1 MRKQKLK
8 IYLKFGI
15 LLFGISLFIISC
27 QKDDDLK
34 ATEYNQEKS
43 QFKIS
48 YVGKAEI
55 ENNNLLN
62 SKLNELTTDIKKAKI
77 NTQNKTVY
85 SSEYDFYINTDYATY
100 LENDDASY
108 HSYTFNIIRS
118 EEING
123 IENLV
128 FSINSDNSYNTSIVK
143 YNVSSS
149 EKELIF
155 DGHYIDLTN
164 KISSIAI
171 ENNFNMVDIFSKAD
185 GDPVCISTDWQ
196 AGNECPYAPGHT
208 VSNFINDNGSICSW
222 VQAGNTLYAGSYVS
236 SVVPCFN
243 GFSGGDGINNTG
255 NNSPNGTS
263 SNGTNGQ
270 TSNGGSNSN
279 GTVITSTTGP
289 CRGPNCPEE
298 YDPIH
303 DENCDELHNFST
315 SPYAQNEFS
324 NLETQIGATKEKGY
338 VIKANPTFPYF
349 TTDYIESSSDCNE
362 ISIPSNN
369 ALIYSVMHTHPTGCG
384 NGTQPMFGPGD
395 LHSLYKMTQNYNSS
409 LVPNVPF
416 NNSIFTVYM
425 TVAGNHYAIKI
436 KDISKLNTLG
446 GIFTSR
452 RDKKDFL
459 KDFERAYD
467 KASSNTTPTQD
478 QLAVAFLKFINN
490 TYNLGI
496 SLYRTTHDDV
506 QHIPNVPGEPP
517 VEQTSNW
524 KQLILDQ
531 NNNLDYKN
539 C

>member
-1 MRKQKLK
+1 MVN
-8 IYLKFGI
+8 
-15 LLFGISLFIISC
+15 C

-289 CRGPNCPEE
+289 CRGDDCPQHLDEECLKITQLFQDYPTLINALQTNKDQTDLLQERGVYAVDTATIPQNPPIGQSGEVELDAPNGKYVCFSHTHNSPANST
-298 YDPIH
+298 YSVPSWSDIVDGLVPLVKLDRLDSTRFVGFLFTADGTSYAFTI
-303 DENCDELHNFST
+303 NNINTFNKFWARPGELSFNMTQF
-315 SPYAQNEFS
+315 NERVD
-324 NLETQIGATKEKGY
+324 LMRK
-338 VIKANPTFPYF
+338 YF
-349 TTDYIESSSDCNE
+349 TGIPGVNPKPPLIQENSTDTVSD
-362 ISIPSNN
+362 
-369 ALIYSVMHTHPTGCG
+369 LKH
-384 NGTQPMFGPGD
+384 
-395 LHSLYKMTQNYNSS
+395 
-409 LVPNVPF
+409 
-416 NNSIFTVYM
+416 
-425 TVAGNHYAIKI
+425 
-436 KDISKLNTLG
+436 
-446 GIFTSR
+446 
-452 RDKKDFL
+452 FL
-459 KDFERAYD
+459 D
-467 KASSNTTPTQD
+467 
-478 QLAVAFLKFINN
+478 FINDKDMGMTFFEESDN
-490 TYNLGI
+490 F
-496 SLYRTTHDDV
+496 TTFKKLTHNKTT
-506 QHIPNVPGEPP
+506 NV
-517 VEQTSNW
+517 V
-524 KQLILDQ
+524 D
-531 NNNLDYKN
+531 KN
-539 C
+539 PCN